1 MLAGSSFAKHPSNYR
16 ASSRAAGRVF
26 NRAKTSL
33 LLVTML
39 SEETR
44 APTAAIIVIGDE
56 VLSGKVEE
64 QNARFLVRELRQLG
78 VGVRRIEVIPD
89 VPAEIIASVRAAS
102 STFDHVFTSGGIGP
116 THDDVTIAAIAAA
129 FSVSVVRN
137 AELEACVRLAAGERL
152 FERDLRMADI
162 PQGAAL
168 LYGEGGL
175 HTRWPV
181 IAYRNVYIL
190 PGVPSILR
198 RKFAMIRDR
207 FAAPP
212 FFSRAVFSRDGEGAI
227 AHVLDKAAAD
237 FPSVAIGSYPHV
249 DAADHKVLITL
260 DGRDEALV
268 VSACAQIVAEL
279 GSAVVRVE

>member
-1 MLAGSSFAKHPSNYR
+1 MQGENS
-16 ASSRAAGRVF
+16 
-26 NRAKTSL
+26 
-33 LLVTML
+33 
-39 SEETR
+39 R

-78 VGVRRIEVIPD
+78 VGVRLIEVIPD
-89 VPAEIIASVRAAS
+89 VPAEIIASVRTAS

-129 FSVSVVRN
+129 FSVPVVRN
-137 AELEACVRLAAGERL
+137 AELEACIRQAAGARL
-152 FERDLRMADI
+152 FERDLRMADV
-162 PQGAAL
+162 PQGAVL
-168 LYGEGGL
+168 LYGEGSL
-175 HTRWPV
+175 HTHWPV

-190 PGVPSILR
+190 PGVPSILQ
-198 RKFAMIRDR
+198 RKFTMIRDR

-212 FFSRAVFSRDGEGAI
+212 FFGRAIFSRDGEGAI

-249 DAADHKVLITL
+249 DAVDHKVLITI
-260 DGRDEALV
+260 DGRDEALAA
-268 VSACAQIVAEL
+268 SACAQIVAGL